1 MTGKG
6 STPRPLS
13 VDPQTYAENYAKTF
27 SRVIDDPSGYD
38 DRQKEC
44 PPVHHLTTEEDVS
57 E

>member
-1 MTGKG
+1 M
-6 STPRPLS
+6 
-13 VDPQTYAENYAKTF
+13 DPQTYAENYAKTF

-44 PPVHHLTTEEDVS
+44 PPVQHLTTKESVS